1 MPFNKAIT
9 EIIQER
15 FSCRTYQK
23 RPIDVD
29 TLDQLTDFINAT
41 QTGPLDNRMKFALVS
56 ATDADAKALR
66 GLGTYGFIRG
76 ATGFIV
82 GAMGDGNT
90 AIEDFGYLMELIIS
104 FMKSSAVTYMTRLRR
119 QSART
124 WFPTAC
130 IRCVFPSPVDRGVG
144 RCWVGGTFTK
154 SRFAKKIS
162 LSNGETIPA
171 VTSLGYIAKNPRWVD
186 GKIRAAAGSDKR
198 LPWEKLF
205 FDGDFEIP
213 LPKNAAGEYGL
224 PLEMVRIAPSASN
237 RQPWRIVKDGDNWH
251 FFLRRT
257 RGYRTS
263 NYAKMLQMA
272 DLQRID
278 MGIAMCHFDLTA
290 REYGIE
296 GSWQVRDPGLAVQG
310 ELTEYSVSWV
320 G

>member
-90 AIEDFGYLMELIIS
+90 AIEDFGYLMELIIL
-104 FMKSSAVTYMTRLRR
+104 KVTDLGLG
-119 QSART
+119 S
-124 WFPTAC
+124 
-130 IRCVFPSPVDRGVG
+130 
-144 RCWVGGTFTK
+144 CWLGGTFTK